1 MTANESVLFAIGLAA
16 GPVAFLM
23 VLLGAQRLLA
33 PRKPSDAKLSAYEC
47 GIPQAS
53 SPWSGIN
60 VRFATVALLFVL
72 FDAETALLYAVAP
85 AVRGSMTG
93 LVEIAAFAGLLAFG
107 LLYAWKKGALK
118 WPS

>member
-1 MTANESVLFAIGLAA
+1 MTAQESVLFALGLAA
-16 GPVAFLM
+16 GPVAFLL
-23 VLLGAQRLLA
+23 VLLGAQALLA
-33 PRKPSDAKLSAYEC
+33 PRKPSELKSSHYEC

-53 SPWSGIN
+53 SPWAPVN

-72 FDAETALLYAVAP
+72 FDAETALLFAVAP
-85 AVRGSMTG
+85 AARGSLTG
-93 LVEIAAFAGLLAFG
+93 VLEIAAFAAFLGLG